1 MALHY
6 QTEYR
11 MGNRRVHRSYSGY
24 QAFVAILFDLIFG
37 LFFEMVATLLSMA
50 FRLFRFAVG
59 VAVQV
64 VKRFWKVAVAA
75 MAIVVFT
82 LTMPFALVHRAI
94 AGLSPRGRAWYCER
108 FSNSTRKPDWAMGRE
123 V

>member
-50 FRLFRFAVG
+50 FKLCRFALG
-59 VAVQV
+59 VAVQI
-64 VKRFWKVAVAA
+64 VKRFWKVGVAA
-75 MAIVVFT
+75 MTIVVFT
-82 LTMPFALVHRAI
+82 VTLPFAVLHRAI
-94 AGLSPRGRAWYCER
+94 AGLSPAGHFWRRDC
-108 FSNSTRKPDWAMGRE
+108 FSRPAPKPDWAMSRE